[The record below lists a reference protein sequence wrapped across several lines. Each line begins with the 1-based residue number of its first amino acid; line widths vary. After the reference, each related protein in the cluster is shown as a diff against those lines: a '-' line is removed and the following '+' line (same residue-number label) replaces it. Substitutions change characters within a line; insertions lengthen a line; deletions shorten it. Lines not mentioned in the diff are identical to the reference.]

1 MLKDI
6 KYRWGIISLV
16 IVSSI
21 YLIWPTYKFYSL
33 TEDKKNELSESS
45 LERLNKRISL
55 GLDLQGGLY
64 ILLETDI
71 PLFVEKLATEKPIE
85 LMDAIQKAKQSSKVK
100 GSNFFDEFLNLA
112 NEKEMGT
119 RNLFFFICFNK
130 IFINF
135 IYWNT
140 YIFGSCRV
148 YLSLGFEIRLLT

>member
-6 KYRWGIISLV
+6 KYRWGIIFLV

-71 PLFVEKLATEKPIE
+71 PLFVEK
-85 LMDAIQKAKQSSKVK
+85 
-100 GSNFFDEFLNLA
+100 FLNHWSP
-112 NEKEMGT
+112 
-119 RNLFFFICFNK
+119 NLS
-130 IFINF
+130 IFID
-135 IYWNT
+135 
-140 YIFGSCRV
+140 
-148 YLSLGFEIRLLT
+148 